1 MVNEFP
7 YHENIF
13 SGPYIMLLCILLL
26 HETVDRSGHDI
37 VHARI
42 KLHRYNRNIVVR
54 KEVPICTV
62 KVEYCRLAGAGLKP
76 DYWVAALYRNMP
88 IGNEIEV

>member
-1 MVNEFP
+1 MQYESATFPFACSNGAGCHTNVTKSEGGDVTTGPFMVNEFP

-13 SGPYIMLLCILLL
+13 SGPYFMLLCILLL
-26 HETVDRSGHDI
+26 HETVDRNGHDI

-54 KEVPICTV
+54 
-62 KVEYCRLAGAGLKP
+62 
-76 DYWVAALYRNMP
+76 
-88 IGNEIEV
+88 